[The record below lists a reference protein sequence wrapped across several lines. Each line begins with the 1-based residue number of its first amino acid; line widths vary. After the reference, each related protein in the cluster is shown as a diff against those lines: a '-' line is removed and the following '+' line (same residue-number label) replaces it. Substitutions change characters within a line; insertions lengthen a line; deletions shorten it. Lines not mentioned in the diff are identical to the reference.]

1 MEHTPTTT
9 LERQLIARAAALRRP
24 VSGSLEL
31 PPLCNMNCRMC
42 YVRLSPR
49 QARAAGTLRTG
60 QQWAELA
67 HPMARAGL
75 KKPLPRCAFCG
86 RGGWT

>member
-31 PPLCNMNCRMC
+31 TPLCNMNCRMC
-42 YVRLSPR
+42 YVRLSP
-49 QARAAGTLRTG
+49 G
-60 QQWAELA
+60 
-67 HPMARAGL
+67 
-75 KKPLPRCAFCG
+75 
-86 RGGWT
+86 

>member
-9 LERQLIARAAALRRP
+9 LERQLI
-24 VSGSLEL
+24 
-31 PPLCNMNCRMC
+31 
-42 YVRLSPR
+42 
-49 QARAAGTLRTG
+49 ARAAGTLRTG

-75 KKPLPRCAFCG
+75 KKPLLRCAFCG